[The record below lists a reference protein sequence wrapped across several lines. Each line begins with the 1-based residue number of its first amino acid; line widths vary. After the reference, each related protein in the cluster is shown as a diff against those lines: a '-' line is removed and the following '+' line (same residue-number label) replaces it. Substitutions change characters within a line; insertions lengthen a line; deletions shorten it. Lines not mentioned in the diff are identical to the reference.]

1 MTGEM
6 IGEMIGGLVQDGEPG
21 PMLRA
26 NWPLVLC
33 YLRAQAC
40 LLAMPG
46 FGETVLPGRVKIAIA
61 LALTP
66 LLAELAHGTGL
77 PLLPPEVPFLIFSAV
92 LGELAIG
99 FSAGILV
106 RLMSF
111 AINIAATAIAATAS
125 LSQIIGAPS
134 EASPHPIGNLLHLG
148 GIALLMALGL
158 PIMLV
163 RLLADSLMLWP
174 GGSLPGIDGLQ
185 AGIVAVI
192 TRSFQL
198 AMMLSAPFILGG
210 FLFQVLSGVVSRV
223 MPALPVVFIGA
234 PAAILLALAA
244 LVILTPM
251 ILSVWADAVLSLRLP
266 VAR

>member
-1 MTGEM
+1 M
-6 IGEMIGGLVQDGEPG
+6 IGALGASEGLEPL
-21 PMLRA
+21 LRA

-33 YLRAQAC
+33 YLRVQAC

-66 LLAELAHGTGL
+66 LLAETAGAAVSL
-77 PLLPPEVPFLIFSAV
+77 PLPPEAPV
-92 LGELAIG
+92 LLFAAALSELVIG
-99 FSAGILV
+99 FAAGILV

-125 LSQIIGAPS
+125 LSQIFGAPT

-158 PIMLV
+158 PLLLV
-163 RLLADSLMLWP
+163 RLLADSLLLWP
-174 GGSLPGIDGLQ
+174 SGGLPGIDGLSV
-185 AGIVAVI
+185 GIVAVI
-192 TRSFQL
+192 AGSFQM

-210 FLFQVLSGVVSRV
+210 FLFQALSGVVSRV
-223 MPALPVVFIGA
+223 MPSLPVMFIGA

-251 ILSVWADAVLSLRLP
+251 ILSVWADAVLSLHLP
-266 VAR
+266 EAR

>member
-1 MTGEM
+1 M
-6 IGEMIGGLVQDGEPG
+6 IGELAAAGGFEPV
-21 PMLRA
+21 LRA

-33 YLRAQAC
+33 YLRVQAC

-46 FGETVLPGRVKIAIA
+46 FGETVPPGRVKVAIA

-66 LLAELAHGTGL
+66 LLAELSRGSAV
-77 PLLPPEVPFLIFSAV
+77 PPLPPEAPVLLFAV
-92 LGELAIG
+92 VLAELAIG
-99 FSAGILV
+99 FAAGILV

-125 LSQIIGAPS
+125 LSQIFGAPN

-148 GIALLMALGL
+148 GIALLMMLGL
-158 PIMLV
+158 PVLLV
-163 RLLADSLMLWP
+163 RLLADSLLLWP
-174 GGSLPGIDGLQ
+174 FGSLPAIDGMA

-192 TRSFQL
+192 AGSFQL

-210 FLFQVLSGVVSRV
+210 FLFQALSGVVSRV
-223 MPALPVVFIGA
+223 MPSLPVMFIGA

-244 LVILTPM
+244 LVMLTPM
-251 ILSVWADAVLSLRLP
+251 ILSVWADAVLSLNLP
-266 VAR
+266 EAR